1 MRRRPPGR
9 RFAVGGRILPTRYLA
24 LQGNVCY
31 AALHGSEEMSV
42 ERSSQLLKGVL
53 DMCLLAIIAEEPSY
67 GYEMVRKLHERGLS
81 LASEGSI
88 YPLLSRLQRQ
98 ELIEGYLV
106 ASTEGPRRKYYR
118 ILPDGEERLAVWK
131 GEWLDLTDG
140 VSRVLDGGTRVDR

>member
-1 MRRRPPGR
+1 M
-9 RFAVGGRILPTRYLA
+9 
-24 LQGNVCY
+24 
-31 AALHGSEEMSV
+31 HGSNEMSV

-118 ILPDGEERLAVWK
+118 VLPDGEERLAIWK
-131 GEWLDLTDG
+131 SEWQELGEG
-140 VSRVLDGGTRVDR
+140 VNRVLNGGAHVNG